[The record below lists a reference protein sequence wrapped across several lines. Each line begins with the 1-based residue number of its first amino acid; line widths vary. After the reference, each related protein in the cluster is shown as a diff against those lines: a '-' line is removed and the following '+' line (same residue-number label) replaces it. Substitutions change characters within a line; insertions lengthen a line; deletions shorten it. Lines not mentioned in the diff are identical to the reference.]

1 MENRLLMDLNLKQ
14 LRDFAIFQGSRQDTP
29 YCPATFDF
37 AHLELEA
44 RAAFCEQRN
53 YQNHQSDIIFELAEA
68 LTIARVFLIYFYLFF
83 IMIVFRCHM

>member
-44 RAAFCEQRN
+44 RADFCEQRN
-53 YQNHQSDIIFELAEA
+53 DQNHQSDIIFELAEA
-68 LTIARVFLIYFYLFF
+68 LTIARVFFF
-83 IMIVFRCHM
+83 